1 MTFPISVAENWCS
14 VLDMSVFHL
23 CIFQIG
29 RRCHLNFIC
38 GVSFLHVLSLECD
51 HPNDEL
57 RWRML
62 RLDLPSFHCLGSAV
76 VRLRIVPNPS
86 RCAVCTHVGVLPFL
100 PNPGGV
106 VALVPQK
113 ISLFLRSRYCFIF
126 KGTML
131 RIYL

>member
-76 VRLRIVPNPS
+76 VRLRMVPNPFS
-86 RCAVCTHVGVLPFL
+86 LYVTCAYVGVSPFSTL
-100 PNPGGV
+100 V
-106 VALVPQK
+106 VFVALVPKK
-113 ISLFLRSRYCFIF
+113 IRHSEGSY
-126 KGTML
+126 T
-131 RIYL
+131 